1 MTNPVNFRR
10 TRIVRFIKQEALN
23 IMDTAKVLKAS
34 GIDPDRYVE
43 GGMRVLNRLEVE
55 FGITKDELRP

>member
-23 IMDTAKVLKAS
+23 IMDTANVLKAS
-34 GIDPDRYVE
+34 GINADRYIE
-43 GGMRVLNRLEVE
+43 GGMRVLNRLQVE
-55 FGITKDELRP
+55 FGIADEEVR